1 MLGNSRPEYIFIRLC
16 IVLLRAV
23 APLSIAYLALCLI
36 LRRILFSRL
45 ICLAALAEALFF
57 LCVYLPRKKALQ
69 KVRSHAR
76 SRTELH

>member
-1 MLGNSRPEYIFIRLC
+1 MLGNSRPEYIFIRVC

-23 APLSIAYLALCLI
+23 APLSIAHLALCLI

-57 LCVYLPRKKALQ
+57 LCVYLPRKKVLQ
-69 KVRSHAR
+69 KVRSHAL